1 MYTDVVKG
9 GHYFGTTI
17 FNDDR
22 HFEALKK
29 VYKQVLSKEV
39 GKDTI
44 TMKLFI
50 VHIKNDVIQIQYK

>member
-17 FNDDR
+17 FNDDN

-50 VHIKNDVIQIQYK
+50 VPIKMT